1 MRYNHTKFNNSLAV
15 KTMVMLLRIAM
26 AFIIVFPLWFAVRTS
41 FMDLDEIFMNPPRF
55 LPGSLQLQYYKKAL
69 ETAPLL
75 RFLLNSL
82 IMSAGITAGQLA
94 LGSMAAFAF
103 SFFTFRGKNILFM
116 VLLATMMIPGESIV
130 ISNYMTIGDFGWYD
144 SFQGLILPGLASAL
158 SLFFLR
164 QAFLK
169 VPRELYDM
177 ARIDGCGNFHFFLL
191 VLLPLSRAHLGALGI
206 YTYLGSWN
214 QYLWPLLVTNKTDM
228 RTVQIGIGMLQNAEA
243 MAVNLIMAGITIILL
258 PSILIF
264 FLGQKQILSDAFA
277 GALKG

>member
-1 MRYNHTKFNNSLAV
+1 MKYNSILFKNTVAKIPA
-15 KTMVMLLRIAM
+15 MLLRIVM
-26 AFIIVFPLWFAVRTS
+26 AFIIIFPLWFAVRTS
-41 FMDLDEIFMNPPRF
+41 FMDLDEVFMHPPKLF
-55 LPGSLQLQYYKKAL
+55 PNSFQLQYYKKAL
-69 ETAPLL
+69 ETAPLP
-75 RFLLNSL
+75 RFLLNSF
-82 IMSAGITAGQLA
+82 IMSAGVTAGQLI

-103 SFFTFRGKNILFM
+103 VFFTFRGKNVLFM
-116 VLLATMMIPGESIV
+116 ALLATMMIPGESIV

-177 ARIDGCGNFHFFLL
+177 ARIDGCGNFRFFFL
-191 VLLPLSRAHLGALGI
+191 VLLPLSKAYLAALGI
-206 YTYLGSWN
+206 YTYLGAWN
-214 QYLWPLLVTNKTDM
+214 QYLWPLLVTNKTNM
-228 RTVQIGIGMLQNAEA
+228 RTVQIGMGMLQHAEA
-243 MAVNLIMAGITIILL
+243 MAVNLVMAGITIILL

-264 FLGQKQILSDAFA
+264 FLGQKQIISEAFA

>member
-1 MRYNHTKFNNSLAV
+1 MKYNSILFKNTAA
-15 KTMVMLLRIAM
+15 KTLVMVLRTAM
-26 AFIIVFPLWFAVRTS
+26 AFVIIAPLWFAIRTS
-41 FMDLDEIFMNPPRF
+41 FMDLDEAFRYPPRIF
-55 LPGSLQLQYYKKAL
+55 PGSFQLQYYKKAL

-82 IMSAGITAGQLA
+82 VVSAGVTAGQLII
-94 LGSMAAFAF
+94 GSMAAFAF

-116 VLLATMMIPGESIV
+116 ALLATMMIPGESIV

-191 VLLPLSRAHLGALGI
+191 ILLPLSRAHLAALGI
-206 YTYLGSWN
+206 YIYLGAWN
-214 QYLWPLLVTNKTDM
+214 QYLWPLLVTNKTSM
-228 RTVQIGIGMLQNAEA
+228 RTVQIGIGMLQNADA
-243 MAVNLIMAGITIILL
+243 VAVNLVMAGITIILL

-264 FLGQKQILSDAFA
+264 FLGQKHILSGIFA